1 MLVLTRHERETIV
14 LPALGVTFT
23 VVRIEGD
30 RVRIG
35 IDAPGEVKILRGEH
49 LKGKEGGDHAGNSN
63 TKA

>member
-1 MLVLTRHERETIV
+1 MLVLTRRDGQKIV

-35 IDAPGEVKILRGEH
+35 VEAPKDVKILRNEH
-49 LKGKEGGDHAGNSN
+49 LPVVNMEVRDE
-63 TKA
+63 TP

>member
-1 MLVLTRHERETIV
+1 MLVLTRHDGQKIV

-35 IDAPGEVKILRGEH
+35 IEAPRDVKILRNEH
-49 LKGKEGGDHAGNSN
+49 FPLKALEDDHDSDRNP
-63 TKA
+63 

>member
-1 MLVLTRHERETIV
+1 MLVLTRHDGQKIV

-35 IDAPGEVKILRGEH
+35 IEAPRDVKILRDEH
-49 LKGKEGGDHAGNSN
+49 LKALEDDHEHSAD
-63 TKA
+63 